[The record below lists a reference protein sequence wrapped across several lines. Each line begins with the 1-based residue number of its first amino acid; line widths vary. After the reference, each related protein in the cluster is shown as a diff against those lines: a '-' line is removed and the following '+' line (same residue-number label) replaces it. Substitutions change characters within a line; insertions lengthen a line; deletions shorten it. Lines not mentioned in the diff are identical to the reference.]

1 MKALLCLAAGFAIT
15 ATAAIRNDDGSMV
28 LSAEEVANTIQY
40 IRQIQAS
47 AIVNQQRIIELENE
61 LKLVKNSRCM

>member
-1 MKALLCLAAGFAIT
+1 MKALPIVILLVAISAIAAV
-15 ATAAIRNDDGSMV
+15 RNDDGSLL
-28 LSAEEVANTIQY
+28 LSPEEVQNTIQY
-40 IRQIQAS
+40 IREIQAS

>member
-1 MKALLCLAAGFAIT
+1 MKALLLLASAVAIT
-15 ATAAIRNDDGSMV
+15 ATAAIKNDDGSLL
-28 LSAEEVANTIQY
+28 LSQEEVTNTIQY
-40 IRQIQAS
+40 IREIQAS